1 MFYYW
6 PKFRKQALQLAYAC
20 GFLCLVNGKWLF
32 LEAGLIGIF
41 KIFLL
46 SSLQPA
52 LQMDF
57 I

>member
-20 GFLCLVNGKWLF
+20 GFLCLINEKWLF